1 MRKVE
6 RSGTSTSAV
15 AVAKEKLEQYKFLVW
30 LQPFIQA
37 RSTKTNLPPRNVA
50 SFQKSPGTPSEA
62 SEILEAGTAE
72 TFSGDN
78 DDNDD
83 YDVNNGNE
91 ISGEGQ
97 NIDETSFSELLGE
110 EVNNNF
116 PARTPAK
123 KFKSKKSEISAV
135 TGKTK
140 WQKKGWTLRTW
151 SCSSLRPSEKQLKS
165 LGQKPKVQSM
175 IQTTILQ

>member
-1 MRKVE
+1 MEAKKLFNNLKKRYGKKRNEMRKVE

-72 TFSGDN
+72 TFGSDK

-83 YDVNNGNE
+83 YDDENGNE
-91 ISGEGQ
+91 I
-97 NIDETSFSELLGE
+97 
-110 EVNNNF
+110 
-116 PARTPAK
+116 
-123 KFKSKKSEISAV
+123 
-135 TGKTK
+135 
-140 WQKKGWTLRTW
+140 
-151 SCSSLRPSEKQLKS
+151 
-165 LGQKPKVQSM
+165 
-175 IQTTILQ
+175 